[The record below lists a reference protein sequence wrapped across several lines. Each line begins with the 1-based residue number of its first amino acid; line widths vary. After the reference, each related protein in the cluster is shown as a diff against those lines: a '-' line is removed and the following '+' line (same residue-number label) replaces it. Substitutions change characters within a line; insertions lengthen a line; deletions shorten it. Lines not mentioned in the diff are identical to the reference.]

1 MVVRETL
8 PVTTSLVTT
17 STMLTAASNAN
28 GQYINPDDIL
38 NPLASSDVSQSIVE
52 ILSNRISLFYFVCLF
67 APTNQLRI
75 ELSDQ
80 YEITETVLNFSN
92 V

>member
-52 ILSNRISLFYFVCLF
+52 IPSNQISLFVFIFFCLF

-75 ELSDQ
+75 EL
-80 YEITETVLNFSN
+80 LR
-92 V
+92 